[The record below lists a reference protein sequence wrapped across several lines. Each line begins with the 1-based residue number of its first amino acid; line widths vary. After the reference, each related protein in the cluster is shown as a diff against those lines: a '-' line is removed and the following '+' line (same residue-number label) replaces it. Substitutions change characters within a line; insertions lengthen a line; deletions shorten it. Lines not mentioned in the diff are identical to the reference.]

1 MSRGWVRIGLVVAA
15 VVVIVAIGFA
25 FLQGGTASPVSLA
38 AGDCIDLA
46 STTAISSIPRVGC
59 TESHTGEVFH
69 VFEVTGSAGAYPSD
83 PDWSTLIYPVCDP
96 AFKTYTG
103 TPVETRTDIDYI
115 YLVPTSDRWASGDRR
130 VTCVIQSLDGA
141 PLTQSYRADG

>member
-1 MSRGWVRIGLVVAA
+1 MSRGWVRIGLAVAA

-46 STTAISSIPRVGC
+46 STTAITSIPRVAC

-69 VFEVTGSAGAYPSD
+69 VFEVTRQRRAHTRP
-83 PDWSTLIYPVCDP
+83 
-96 AFKTYTG
+96 
-103 TPVETRTDIDYI
+103 TRT
-115 YLVPTSDRWASGDRR
+115 
-130 VTCVIQSLDGA
+130 GA
-141 PLTQSYRADG
+141 R